1 METTTLLAATLIAL
15 GTLLPAAA
23 TWLQRTNRATRRE
36 NKQLKVE
43 RARRDEH
50 VMATRAQILRHNE
63 RYHLD
68 DPEACLPLPPLPEHM
83 TQEDDPDE

>member
-1 METTTLLAATLIAL
+1 
-15 GTLLPAAA
+15 
-23 TWLQRTNRATRRE
+23 
-36 NKQLKVE
+36 
-43 RARRDEH
+43 
-50 VMATRAQILRHNE
+50 MATRAQVLRHNE